1 MNKIEKVY
9 SFNISKN
16 AQSKDIYNENE
27 LLFSSR
33 DVDQQEKY
41 YLNQLNVVSEK
52 LHNAYLIIDNNN
64 KTIRN
69 LATVLVLVLGCVSIL
84 AWRLY
89 L

>member
-1 MNKIEKVY
+1 MNKLDKVY
-9 SFNISKN
+9 SFKISKN
-16 AQSKDIYNENE
+16 AKADDVYDENE
-27 LLFSSR
+27 LLFSSK
-33 DVDQQEKY
+33 DIEEQEEY
-41 YLNQLNVVSEK
+41 YLNQLNIVSAQ
-52 LHNAYLIIDNNN
+52 LHNAHLIIDNNN

>member
-1 MNKIEKVY
+1 MNKLDKVY
-9 SFNISKN
+9 SFKISKN
-16 AQSKDIYNENE
+16 AKADDIYDENE
-27 LLFSSR
+27 LLFSSK
-33 DVDQQEKY
+33 DIEEQEEY
-41 YLNQLNVVSEK
+41 YLNQLNIVSAQ
-52 LHNAYLIIDNNN
+52 LHNAHLIIDNNN